1 LEYLYILKKGLQIGY
16 KKELNMAKVN
26 LTAGRVTEFQCAEG
40 KVQDFL
46 WCAKVAGLAVRATA
60 GSNANRYIFQTK
72 VKGKTMRVTIGK
84 VSVWTIDKAQDEAR
98 RLQVEIDK
106 GNDPRQQA
114 ADKEAA
120 EITKKLVA
128 EADATAKLVK
138 EKHETLTLGMV
149 WSLYIESRR
158 KRWSEWHIRDH
169 ENIARIGGVNK
180 IRGKGLTED
189 APLASL
195 LDVKLT
201 DLTGIR
207 IATWLAKEAETRPTR
222 AALAFRLLSVFVNW
236 CDSQADYVGLI
247 PSGACKAQQ
256 VRDEMPSK
264 NAKEGDCLQREQLA
278 SWFKAVRQ
286 LSNPI
291 LSAYLQS
298 LLLTGARRREL
309 SALQWTDVDFQ
320 WLSMTIRD
328 KVEGERTIPLTPYVA
343 SLLLELKRINET
355 PPSIRTLRKLEEHGK
370 KFTPSIWVFSSP
382 SSANGQIAEPTPAH
396 KRALIA
402 AGLPDLTLHGLRR
415 SFGSLAEWTETP
427 AGVVAQ
433 VMGHKPSAIAEKH
446 YRRRPLDLLRMW
458 HVKIE
463 EWMLEQAKI
472 KFQSKRT
479 ALHIVANA

>member
-1 LEYLYILKKGLQIGY
+1 MSKDSHSSNIKDIKKNFTAEVIATYQCKAGKSQSIYWDAKTTGLG
-16 KKELNMAKVN
+16 L
-26 LTAGRVTEFQCAEG
+26 RVTSSG
-40 KVQDFL
+40 
-46 WCAKVAGLAVRATA
+46 AK
-60 GSNANRYIFQTK
+60 SYIFETSLNN
-72 VKGKTMRVTIGK
+72 KTIRMTIGDIRTY
-84 VSVWTIDKAQDEAR
+84 SIKAA
-98 RLQVEIDK
+98 QVEATNLKAMTDK
-106 GNDPRQQA
+106 GIDPRQVKADQIANDEAKKQA
-114 ADKEAA
+114 KENAN
-120 EITKKLVA
+120 V
-128 EADATAKLVK
+128 AKLFQDRR
-138 EKHETLTLGMV
+138 ESLTLGMV
-149 WSLYIESRR
+149 WSHYIEARR
-158 KRWSEWHIRDH
+158 KKWSEWSIRDH
-169 ENIARIGGVNK
+169 ENIVRVGGKKK

-195 LDVKLT
+195 LNVRLS

-207 IATWLAKEAETRPTR
+207 IAEWLAIEAETRPTR
-222 AALAFRLLSVFVNW
+222 AALAFRLLSVFINW
-236 CDSQADYVGLI
+236 CDSQAEYAGLV

-278 SWFKAVRQ
+278 PWFKAIRE
-286 LSNPI
+286 LSNSI

-309 SALQWTDVDFQ
+309 SALQWSDVDFQ

-343 SLLLELKRINET
+343 HLLATLPRRNE
-355 PPSIRTLRKLEEHGK
+355 
-370 KFTPSIWVFSSP
+370 WVFSSP
-382 SSANGQIAEPTPAH
+382 SSSNGQIAEPTPAH
-396 KRALIA
+396 KRALIN

-458 HVKIE
+458 HIKIE
-463 EWMLEQAKI
+463 EWMLEQAGV
-472 KFQSKRT
+472 KFEPKQVYLRAVK
-479 ALHIVANA
+479 A